1 MAESLVLSL
10 PTEVVLATE
19 GERQV
24 ALQAP
29 GARVTFKDLT
39 GAMRHVLRTLADGGA
54 SEDQLAE
61 PVGQEDGIAGLGRFY
76 HLLDQLGRRGWL
88 LRSANESDR
97 RLATL
102 VPCARDFI
110 YPARGL
116 DPEQPYVLSRF
127 AYLRAEGGEVL
138 LESPLSRARILLHDG
153 RAAALVHGLARA
165 SRARDLVQHVPG
177 LAPDVMA
184 PVLEL
189 LLNADLL
196 GEADDTGIAAT
207 DRAAALQSWE
217 FHDLLFHARSRK
229 GRHSNPVGAT
239 YRFVGRTTPPAAL
252 KEPQATESL
261 PLDRPDLDRLQD
273 CDPPFARVQEGRK
286 SIRHY
291 GERPI
296 TARQLGEFLYRV
308 GRVKECDEFDVQT
321 PHGPLRMGFAF
332 RPYPGG
338 GALHELELYVAVNV
352 CDGIAPGLYHYD
364 PLQHRLERLSERT
377 AEVEHLLRDA
387 EWSSAIPAG
396 KLQLLLILAA
406 RFRRVAWKYASMAY
420 ALVLKDVGV
429 FYQTMYL
436 AATAMNLAP
445 CAIGCG
451 DADLFARA
459 AGTDY
464 YAETSVGEFLLGS
477 KP

>member
-10 PTEVVLATE
+10 PTDVVLAAE

-29 GARVTFKDLT
+29 GARVTFQDLT
-39 GAMRHVLRTLADGGA
+39 GAMRHVLRALAEGGA
-54 SEDQLAE
+54 SEDQLAD
-61 PVGQEDGIAGLGRFY
+61 PVGQEDGVAGLRRLY

-88 LRSANESDR
+88 LRSANESGR

-102 VPCARDFI
+102 VPCSRDFV
-110 YPARGL
+110 YPARVL
-116 DPEQPYVLSRF
+116 DPDKRYVLSRF

-138 LESPLSRARILLHDG
+138 LESPLARARILLHDG
-153 RAAALVHGLARA
+153 RAAALVHGLARPV
-165 SRARDLVQHVPG
+165 RARGLVQHVPG
-177 LAPDVMA
+177 LAADAIPLV
-184 PVLEL
+184 VEL
-189 LLNADLL
+189 LDNADLL
-196 GEADDTGIAAT
+196 GEADDTGIAAL

-239 YRFVGRTTPPAAL
+239 YRFVGRMTPPAAL
-252 KEPQATESL
+252 KAPQATESL
-261 PLDRPDLDRLQD
+261 ALDRPDLKRLQG
-273 CDPPFARVQEGRK
+273 CDPPFARVQEIRK
-286 SIRHY
+286 SIRDY

-296 TARQLGEFLYRV
+296 TVQQLGEFLYRV
-308 GRVKECDEFDVQT
+308 GRVKECDEFDVET
-321 PHGPLRMGFAF
+321 PHGPLRMGFAY

-338 GALHELELYVAVNV
+338 GALHELELYVAVNA
-352 CDGIAPGLYHYD
+352 CDGMAPGLYHYD
-364 PLQHRLERLSERT
+364 PLPHRLERLSERT
-377 AEVEHLLRDA
+377 AEVERLLRDA
-387 EWSSAIPAG
+387 ECSSAIPAG
-396 KLQLLLILAA
+396 KLQLLLIVAA
-406 RFRRVAWKYASMAY
+406 RFQRMAWKYASMAY
-420 ALVLKDVGV
+420 AVVLKDVGV
-429 FYQTMYL
+429 LYQTMYL